1 MYAGTRPRHN
11 ATARL
16 NDVRSSRNTAMP
28 ISASVMMSSQLP
40 LAPEPCSSTGRYAL
54 RSIAAKRAALGHAVV
69 DLMISAARDQPAP
82 AQPVCNGA
90 LLFVCVFSVA
100 DQTSM
105 ILMAAAAYPASRV
118 RYQTSASPYAARASS
133 RSSEQPL
140 SGTEWEPQS
149 TSARGAGARDS
160 GADERNRSN
169 AAFHGCA
176 PACTLPRTKSNW
188 APPTRTPGWTN
199 VPPGDADA
207 EVDGEVAGVAD

>member
-1 MYAGTRPRHN
+1 MYAGTRPRHST
-11 ATARL
+11 TARL

-54 RSIAAKRAALGHAVV
+54 RSMAAKRGAFGHAVV
-69 DLMISAARDQPAP
+69 DFTSSAARDQPAP

-90 LLFVCVFSVA
+90 LLLLCVCNVA
-100 DQTSM
+100 DQASM
-105 ILMAAAAYPASRV
+105 SRMAAAAYRASRV

-133 RSSEQPL
+133 RSAEQPL

-149 TSARGAGARDS
+149 TSARAAGARDS
-160 GADERNRSN
+160 EADERSWSN

-176 PACTLPRTKSNW
+176 PAVSLARTKSSW
-188 APPTRTPGWTN
+188 A
-199 VPPGDADA
+199 
-207 EVDGEVAGVAD
+207 